1 MNENL
6 SSFVEKCEELRTYSE
21 NCLED
26 LQINRRSAIYA
37 AHASISYEHFASM
50 LMLIRNHCP
59 ASAAALA
66 RPHFETLVRG
76 MWINLM
82 CDDSDIE
89 KLFAWKRLEKL
100 PKIVP
105 MLDDIDKGYG
115 ADGAIK
121 SFHAHWKTLCGL
133 THGGPE
139 QLCRR
144 FLPDGKI
151 CSSFSEE
158 DLVKILK
165 LTADA
170 STFGVIPLLV
180 TLGEQE
186 KADGLHAFH
195 SKIFGWSN

>member
-1 MNENL
+1 MHSDL
-6 SSFVEKCEELRTYSE
+6 LTFVEKCEELRSYSE
-21 NCLED
+21 NCLKD
-26 LQINRRSAIYA
+26 LQINRRTAVYA

-50 LMLIRNHCP
+50 LLLLRNHRP

-76 MWINLM
+76 MWLNII
-82 CDDSDIE
+82 CSDSDIE
-89 KLFAWKRLEKL
+89 KLFAWKSLEL
-100 PKIVP
+100 PKMGP
-105 MLDDIDKGYG
+105 MLDEVDKGYG

-133 THGGPE
+133 THGGAE
-139 QLCRR
+139 QLSRR

-151 CSSFSEE
+151 CSTFSEE

-186 KADGLHAFH
+186 KADSLAAFH
-195 SKIFGWSN
+195 SEVFGWQS